1 MSVAPGLLHYESI
14 FERGAPSP
22 CTQPRRIWRCP
33 KGIGKQASLAR
44 DDERGLDFP
53 RARWS
58 HALTSTT
65 DPSAKGDDMRT
76 SVAAI
81 LLRPLFEIPARHS
94 EWIETRIRANHSGMA
109 EFLCSGALRTK

>member
-1 MSVAPGLLHYESI
+1 
-14 FERGAPSP
+14 
-22 CTQPRRIWRCP
+22 
-33 KGIGKQASLAR
+33 
-44 DDERGLDFP
+44 
-53 RARWS
+53 
-58 HALTSTT
+58 
-65 DPSAKGDDMRT
+65 MRT